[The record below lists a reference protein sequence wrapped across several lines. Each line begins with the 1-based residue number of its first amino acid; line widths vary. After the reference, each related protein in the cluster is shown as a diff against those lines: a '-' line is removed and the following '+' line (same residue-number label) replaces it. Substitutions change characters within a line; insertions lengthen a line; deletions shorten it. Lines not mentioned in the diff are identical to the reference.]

1 MPIDFLLPSLI
12 IRRPRA
18 KDLVE
23 LKVELKSD
31 QPQNFAT
38 TKNG

>member
-23 LKVELKSD
+23 LKSD